1 MKTRCGVL
9 FILPPSALTLLLGGC
24 QAVGLKA
31 DRDLRQTTD
40 VTTEVEQAVAG
51 GGEATAITLN
61 WVSQGAGPAATLL
74 AITATALMIRNRRA
88 IDRLVLAVEVE
99 HGHAVKRRVRS
110 YGFKEPKFPWIRHRV
125 DGVERVIRSSLRRVA
140 EIK

>member
-1 MKTRCGVL
+1 MSNR
-9 FILPPSALTLLLGGC
+9 FILPPSAFLLLLVGC

-40 VTTEVEQAVAG
+40 VNTDVEQAVAA

-74 AITATALMIRNRRA
+74 AIGATWLMIRNRRA
-88 IDRLVLAVEVE
+88 VDRLVLAIELE
-99 HGHAVKRRVRS
+99 HVDAVKRRVRS
-110 YGFKEPKFPWIRHRV
+110 YGYKEPRFPWIRHGV
-125 DGVERVIRSSLRRVA
+125 DGVERVIRASLRRVV